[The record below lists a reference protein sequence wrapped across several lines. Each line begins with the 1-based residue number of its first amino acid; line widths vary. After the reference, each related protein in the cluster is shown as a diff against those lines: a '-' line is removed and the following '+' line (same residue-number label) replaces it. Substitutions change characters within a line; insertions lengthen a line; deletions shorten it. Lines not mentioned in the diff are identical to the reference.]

1 MDITQTAFWE
11 ERLEEEAM
19 WQAVVL
25 LTKGGQYY
33 RYISLVEVMLTVVA
47 AILNFRLA
55 ASITVHSFLH
65 RFWVGCGT
73 GTATLEAKLL
83 HKLGA
88 LR

>member
-11 ERLEEEAM
+11 GRLEEEAM

-33 RYISLVEVMLTVVA
+33 RYISLVEVMLKVVA

-55 ASITVHSFLH
+55 ASITFHSFLH

-83 HKLGA
+83 HKLVA